1 MENARISSTLCLTV
15 LLLINPLSI
24 SQGTLKN
31 GKVVAVKKLA
41 LGQSNRVK
49 ADFASEVTLISNVHH
64 RNLIRLLGRCTKGPE
79 LLLVYEY
86 MANSSLDRFLFGNVN
101 RLWCHFK
108 IVTIFFK
115 TEISA
120 ESLLG
125 SRWKTRIP
133 QMEATIWYN
142 PRHSSRA
149 RLSARAIPC
158 VHHSSRYK
166 IQQHSP
172 GWRFPTQDSR
182 FWVGKASTWKSEPP

>member
-1 MENARISSTLCLTV
+1 MENAHNSSTLCLTV

-41 LGQSNRVK
+41 LGQSSRVK

-101 RLWCHFK
+101 RL
-108 IVTIFFK
+108 
-115 TEISA
+115 
-120 ESLLG
+120 
-125 SRWKTRIP
+125 
-133 QMEATIWYN
+133 
-142 PRHSSRA
+142 
-149 RLSARAIPC
+149 
-158 VHHSSRYK
+158 
-166 IQQHSP
+166 
-172 GWRFPTQDSR
+172 
-182 FWVGKASTWKSEPP
+182 